1 MYFPCSVITNTQS
14 MKKLIFMRQ
23 IGILGFD
30 YWSAPLSIIL
40 RISSIFFLLAAW
52 ADILLSWSVNP
63 WISYCKNNKTKE
75 MRNTGE
81 CILEGG

>member
-40 RISSIFFLLAAW
+40 RISSIFSCLL
-52 ADILLSWSVNP
+52 LGL
-63 WISYCKNNKTKE
+63 ISFSHGVLTLGFPIVKIIIQKK
-75 MRNTGE
+75 
-81 CILEGG
+81 